1 MCIHIHSTHYAVI
14 SFYAVAKLTKF
25 TGSDMYPVFSGHY
38 VIEARFPNWSS
49 LIMTHRDNEYELW
62 AGFMSI
68 IYRAPNCNHF
78 ATLKLTL
85 TSILTDVK
93 EEHNLLTLSTLISVT
108 WLSGMWEVVGR
119 VKQNRLLQLTHHPP
133 HAGQVTR
140 PSGMWEV
147 VGRVKQNRLLQL
159 THHPPHAGQATW
171 PSSMWEVVG
180 RAKQNLLLRLTH
192 HPRVRWPGPQVC
204 GKWWGEREA
213 KLTATSSPPPATSSP
228 THVAR
233 PSPLMSPS

>member
-133 HAGQVTR
+133 HAGQ
-140 PSGMWEV
+140 
-147 VGRVKQNRLLQL
+147 
-159 THHPPHAGQATW
+159 ATW

-213 KLTATSSPPPATSSP
+213 KLTATSSPSPATSSP